1 MTIRLSGKFEE
12 FLHGSFYVHL
22 YRFSVD
28 LFDFVVLFSPIDITD
43 AEYLAFRS
51 SEAGFRLPERCY
63 DLKFDRED
71 NFLNSTFYQVP
82 ERGMGSRRYGFVQ
95 DLAVALQHIVILHY
109 YQYSAKVYFMI
120 AENDKLKRYYDR
132 ILQLRHD
139 NVLSEIKAGLGE
151 GGKGYVLKTRH
162 F

>member
-1 MTIRLSGKFEE
+1 MAIRFSGRFEE

-28 LFDFVVLFSPIDITD
+28 EFDFVVIFSPVDTTD
-43 AEYLAFRS
+43 AAYSAFRS
-51 SEAGFRLPERCY
+51 TEAGFRLPEQCY

-71 NFLNSTFYQVP
+71 NFLNSTFYQIP
-82 ERGMGSRRYGFVQ
+82 ERGMCSRRYGFVQ
-95 DLAVALQHIVILHY
+95 DLAIALQRIVTLHY
-109 YQYSAKVYFMI
+109 HQYAAKVYFMI
-120 AENDKLKRYYDR
+120 AENNKLKRYYDR
-132 ILQLRHD
+132 ILQHGHD